1 MNVWLLLICMGLV
14 TYAIRLSMIGLIG
27 RVNLP
32 SVVQWALCLVPPAVL
47 SAIIFPELL
56 MPKGTLDLSF
66 GNLDTKIIEFLFDFC
81 LGNIIDLILVNNVL
95 LKFIPIMAADPIWQ
109 LGYSTGAI
117 WQLVHCPF
125 IKYNF
130 LFYFYVLH
138 PILFI
143 ATELGPFGNIFY

>member
-47 SAIIFPELL
+47 SAIIFTELL

-66 GNLDTKIIEFLFDFC
+66 GNLRLLAGALAAAVAWRTR
-81 LGNIIDLILVNNVL
+81 NVL
-95 LKFIPIMAADPIWQ
+95 LTIGVGMVALWVLQAVIP
-109 LGYSTGAI
+109 
-117 WQLVHCPF
+117 H
-125 IKYNF
+125 
-130 LFYFYVLH
+130 
-138 PILFI
+138 
-143 ATELGPFGNIFY
+143 